1 MAKHGGIDVSNDLP
15 DDTALALQAELRTD
29 TQSEPAVTLQ
39 DICSTCAITTEYVY
53 ELVELG
59 VLEPVQGDDPGSW
72 RFHSVAIQ
80 RSFIAIRLHNV
91 LEVNPAGTALI
102 LDLLD
107 ELTQMRARVRV
118 LEQLSAH

>member
-59 VLEPVQGDDPGSW
+59 VLEPVQGDDPGSCP
-72 RFHSVAIQ
+72 REGVTAVDEADFLGAE
-80 RSFIAIRLHNV
+80 RSSDSDGAGDV
-91 LEVNPAGTALI
+91 CPAAKDRYVCGSPVCGYCTG
-102 LDLLD
+102 
-107 ELTQMRARVRV
+107 R
-118 LEQLSAH
+118 